1 MHESLQMYT
10 FLERKFREKYNGDIN
25 FLPKSL
31 IFEKI
36 TKNMFFAIFLSKQ
49 ATKKI
54 EILKMLWNCFIDL
67 KHPFRCCVFSFLRFF
82 ADFLSFMPNKVKN
95 LKIL

>member
-25 FLPKSL
+25 FLPKIT

-36 TKNMFFAIFLSKQ
+36 TTNTFFCHFSFK
-49 ATKKI
+49 TGYKKF
-54 EILKMLWNCFIDL
+54 EILKIASELFY
-67 KHPFRCCVFSFLRFF
+67 
-82 ADFLSFMPNKVKN
+82 
-95 LKIL
+95 

>member
-10 FLERKFREKYNGDIN
+10 FLDRKFRETYDGDIN
-25 FLPKSL
+25 FLPKIT

-49 ATKKI
+49 ATKK
-54 EILKMLWNCFIDL
+54 KW
-67 KHPFRCCVFSFLRFF
+67 
-82 ADFLSFMPNKVKN
+82 N
-95 LKIL
+95 LKVALELFYWLKTSI